1 MLLIFKQLRVGYE
14 NRLFYIYKIQ
24 TMDKHENI
32 TKIGRFLRTTG
43 LDELPQMLNILKG
56 DIVLV
61 GPRPLTPQDH
71 DKFRG
76 FILHIKPGLTG
87 WWQIHGR
94 IQSKVREYDR
104 EYIQKKS
111 FLLDLYILWKTIPLV
126 LFAKHG

>member
-1 MLLIFKQLRVGYE
+1 MPLIFKQLRVGYE

-76 FILHIKPGLTG
+76 FILQIKPGLTG